1 MRPTSTLRRIDTT
14 EPLTTGAPATGPLAG
29 AASVQGTGGAPDHP
43 IPRWRRLPWLAV
55 GLPWAVSRL
64 VAAVGLCLLGAAPW
78 GSVDLDALADW
89 DVGWF
94 QSIMKNWYGPAEL
107 PAFDTGQWTVWP
119 FFPLHPLLARGVALI
134 GFSDRAA
141 LIVVNNLAF
150 LVALWGLHR
159 LASRYLDSRGATTAV
174 WAMALFP
181 GSVTSVT
188 GYSGGL
194 FAAGAIWAFVLL
206 EERRPVAAG
215 LALGVAAAARPN
227 GFLLL
232 AVLASWA
239 FIAARRR
246 GESWVRD
253 VAAVSAPTVAF
264 MAGWSAW
271 CGAVTGDPIVYF
283 SAKAAWDE
291 VSLGEFLEHP
301 LGGNSTVHVL
311 LGLIAVALLA
321 LQLRRI
327 PWLWHTLVVL
337 MIGPALVLGVTGI
350 GRYAAESFPVFIA
363 AGGLLERVPKWM
375 RPAYLV
381 ASAVGLALFGM
392 MVNRWRFVP

>member
-1 MRPTSTLRRIDTT
+1 M
-14 EPLTTGAPATGPLAG
+14 
-29 AASVQGTGGAPDHP
+29 
-43 IPRWRRLPWLAV
+43 
-55 GLPWAVSRL
+55 
-64 VAAVGLCLLGAAPW
+64 AAVGLCVLGAKPL
-78 GSVDLDALADW
+78 GSVDLDALAEW
-89 DVGWF
+89 DVAWF
-94 QSIMKNWYGPAEL
+94 ESIVASWYGPAEL
-107 PAFDTGQWTVWP
+107 PPFDTGQWTNWP
-119 FFPLHPLLARGVALI
+119 FFPLHPLLARGVTLV
-134 GFSDRAA
+134 GVSDRAA

-159 LASRYLDSRGATTAV
+159 LASRHLGPRAATTAV

-206 EERRPVAAG
+206 EERKPFAAG
-215 LALGVAAAARPN
+215 VGLGVATAARPN

-232 AVLASWA
+232 AVLAAMA
-239 FIAARRR
+239 FLEARRHR
-246 GESWVRD
+246 RSWVRD
-253 VAAVSAPTVAF
+253 VAAVSVPTVAF

-271 CGAVTGDPIVYF
+271 CWAVTGDPIVYF
-283 SAKAAWDE
+283 SAKAAWEE
-291 VSLGEFLEHP
+291 VSLAQFLQHP
-301 LGGNSTVHVL
+301 LGGNSTVHVF
-311 LGLIAVALLA
+311 LGVIAVTLLA

-327 PWLWHTLVVL
+327 PWLWHALVVL

-350 GRYAAESFPVFIA
+350 GRYAAESFPVFVA
-363 AGGLLERVPKWM
+363 AGGLLERVPTWM
-375 RPAYLV
+375 RRTYLV